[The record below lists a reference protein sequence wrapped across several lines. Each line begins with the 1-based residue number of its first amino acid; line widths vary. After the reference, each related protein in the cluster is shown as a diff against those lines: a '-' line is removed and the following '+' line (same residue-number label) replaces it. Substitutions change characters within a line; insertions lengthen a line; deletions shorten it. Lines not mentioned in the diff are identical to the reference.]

1 MIYLPTGKFENI
13 PQYIKKLNFQQASS
27 YIQSEQ
33 ARFTAMKTS
42 HPNELR
48 ESANLY
54 RQYLVEKFDMDLPD
68 NYTYPTFSEDQ
79 LAAVRA
85 DQVNASALLLI
96 SHLET
101 QLGVSRD
108 TAAGAQSLADEI
120 ALMKVLDPGVT
131 DRNGRR
137 YVKHHAYEYDYAIV
151 LLNK

>member
-1 MIYLPTGKFENI
+1 MIYLPTGKFENV
-13 PQYIKKLNFQQASS
+13 PPHIKKLNFQQASS

-33 ARFTAMKTS
+33 DRFSAMKTIY
-42 HPNELR
+42 PDEFK

-54 RQYLVEKFDMDLPD
+54 RQYLVEKFDMGLPD
-68 NYTYPTFSEDQ
+68 NYTFPTFSADQ
-79 LAAVRA
+79 LASLRT

-101 QLGVSRD
+101 QLGVSRN
-108 TAAGAQSLADEI
+108 TAAGAQALADEI
-120 ALMKVLDPGVT
+120 ALMKVLDPGVA

-137 YVKHHAYEYDYAIV
+137 YVKHHAYEYDYAIG